1 MNLPIRFFL
10 VLTMRSAV
18 DKKKLCSR
26 QKKKKAAATTAN
38 VCVCFVLPRVN
49 FDLD

>member
-18 DKKKLCSR
+18 DKKKNMFEA
-26 QKKKKAAATTAN
+26 KKEEGSSN
-38 VCVCFVLPRVN
+38 NSECVCVFCPPSGQF
-49 FDLD
+49 